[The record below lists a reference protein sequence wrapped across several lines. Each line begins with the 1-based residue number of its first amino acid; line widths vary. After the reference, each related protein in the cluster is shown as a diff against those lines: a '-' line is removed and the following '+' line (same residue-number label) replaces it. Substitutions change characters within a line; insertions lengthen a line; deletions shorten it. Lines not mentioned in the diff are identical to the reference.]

1 MTPRDDTHD
10 REPPAVTRPCRICGQ
25 TASSHDEHFPFC
37 SQRCRMADLGKWF
50 NEDYKITREIKESD
64 IETVD

>member
-1 MTPRDDTHD
+1 
-10 REPPAVTRPCRICGQ
+10 
-25 TASSHDEHFPFC
+25 
-37 SQRCRMADLGKWF
+37 MADLGKWF